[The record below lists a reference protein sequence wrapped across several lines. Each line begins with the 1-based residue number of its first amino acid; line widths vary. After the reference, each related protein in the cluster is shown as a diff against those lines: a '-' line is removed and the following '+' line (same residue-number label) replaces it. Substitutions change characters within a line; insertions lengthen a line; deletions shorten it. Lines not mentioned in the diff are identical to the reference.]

1 MGPGQKTTDRYL
13 DDLAIGEVW
22 CSKPIPISGDDIRAF
37 DLACGALQGTFVN
50 VAKANQ
56 EAEEEIVA
64 SGWHLIAIA
73 MREFVRAQ
81 TLGTTPII
89 GMGADEIRWLKPV
102 RPGTTLTFR
111 REIIDLR
118 RSSSKPDRG
127 VVTTKLLAEDQIG
140 DIVLEMKV
148 LTRVPVRA

>member
-1 MGPGQKTTDRYL
+1 MSTNRYL

-22 CSKPIPISGDDIRAF
+22 CSKPIVISADDILAF
-37 DLACGALQGTFVN
+37 DLARGTLQQTLVN
-50 VAKANQ
+50 VAKASQ
-56 EAEEEIVA
+56 EAKEEIVA

-73 MREFVRAQ
+73 MREFVCAR
-81 TLGTTPII
+81 TMGSTPII

-102 RPGTTLTFR
+102 HPGASLTFR
-111 REIIDLR
+111 REIIDIR

-127 VVTTKLLAEDQIG
+127 VVTTKLLAEDQFG